1 MNLRL
6 RLIVEW
12 LAIAL
17 LSSLAVIF
25 ALQWRGTAAF
35 DYLFYDQLSGLSRP
49 AADQDIL
56 LVTIDDASLQ
66 TLGKWPWPRT
76 NHADLLAKLNA
87 GKPKAI
93 LLDIL
98 LSEPSAEADDAS
110 LATAMREG
118 APVYVPLHFVAP
130 GSDGRDYDV
139 VKPIPP
145 IANAAAAIG
154 QVNVEFDT
162 DGVVRR
168 AVLCF
173 PDGDNGLKWP
183 HLAEFVS
190 RADGRPTATYRDGD
204 RCGSSVLI
212 PYSAR
217 GSFTEISYADLLG
230 GEVPAELIKGRVVII
245 GGTAVG
251 MGD

>member
-12 LAIAL
+12 FAIAL

-66 TLGKWPWPRT
+66 TLGKWPWPRS
-76 NHADLLAKLNA
+76 NHADLLERLNA

-98 LSEPSAEADDAS
+98 LSESSGNADDAA
-110 LATAMREG
+110 LATAMRDG
-118 APVYVPLHFVAP
+118 APVYVPMHFVAP

-139 VKPIPP
+139 VQPIPP
-145 IANAAAAIG
+145 IANAATGIG
-154 QVNVEFDT
+154 QVNVEFDS

-173 PDGDNGLKWP
+173 PDGEKGLKWP
-183 HLAEFVS
+183 HLA
-190 RADGRPTATYRDGD
+190 PATDAAAPFWSPILHAVALPKYPMLICWVV
-204 RCGSSVLI
+204 RCL
-212 PYSAR
+212 R
-217 GSFTEISYADLLG
+217 N
-230 GEVPAELIKGRVVII
+230 
-245 GGTAVG
+245 
-251 MGD
+251 